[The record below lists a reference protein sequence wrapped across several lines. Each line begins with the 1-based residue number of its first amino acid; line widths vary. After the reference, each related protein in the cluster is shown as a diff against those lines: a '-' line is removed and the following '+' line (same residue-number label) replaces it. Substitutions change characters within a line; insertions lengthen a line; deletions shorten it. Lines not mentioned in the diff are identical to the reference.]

1 MHTELYEERWILVKR
16 IYLISVLCAILLQA
30 CQFGSNTTDALPTTI
45 PSVGALATSQAMT
58 ENAPPP
64 GYRESVSFPM
74 IDGGL
79 NFLSNWRYEVLLQFD
94 GVFSGTPRPVQ
105 ASTMASV
112 WFNQLSSARRVVIE
126 GGGEL
131 FGQEEGVIVEA
142 VRLGTDAYLLRDNVC
157 LGDAGG
163 NAEVAADLGA
173 GDLIGGVT
181 QAIPDG
187 VKAVINGEQVW
198 RYAFTVND
206 LNLPQIQTGDS
217 GRITGMT
224 GEMWMAPERDAVI
237 RFYLNLDVENAIIF
251 QSALPV
257 TGQIIIRYDLY
268 DIGVDP
274 NITQPFGC

>member
-1 MHTELYEERWILVKR
+1 
-16 IYLISVLCAILLQA
+16 
-30 CQFGSNTTDALPTTI
+30 
-45 PSVGALATSQAMT
+45 
-58 ENAPPP
+58 
-64 GYRESVSFPM
+64 
-74 IDGGL
+74 
-79 NFLSNWRYEVLLQFD
+79 
-94 GVFSGTPRPVQ
+94 
-105 ASTMASV
+105 
-112 WFNQLSSARRVVIE
+112 
-126 GGGEL
+126 
-131 FGQEEGVIVEA
+131 
-142 VRLGTDAYLLRDNVC
+142 
-157 LGDAGG
+157 
-163 NAEVAADLGA
+163 VAADLGA
-173 GDLIGGVT
+173 GNLIGGVN